1 MDELINNV
9 SQYLSNHDTLDKAAE
24 FLQSYREDDW
34 KKYMNK
40 DNEENKKTGFYYR
53 HLVYQDFNFDIYVIE
68 WTKNSYADI
77 HDHPDNGCL
86 LKVLEG
92 KLLEKNYDK
101 ELKLIDSE
109 TIHKGDINYIQNNL
123 RYHSIQNT
131 FDGTS
136 YSLHIYSPPKHKTYY
151 FT

>member
-1 MDELINNV
+1 MEELIKDISN
-9 SQYLSNHDTLDKAAE
+9 YLSDHDTLDKANV
-24 FLQSYREDDW
+24 FIQSYCTDDW
-34 KKYMNK
+34 KNYISK
-40 DNEENKKTGFYYR
+40 DNKKNKKIGFYYR
-53 HLVYQDFNFDIYVIE
+53 YLVYQDYDFDIYVIE

-92 KLLEKNYDK
+92 ELLEKNYDK
-101 ELKLIDSE
+101 KLKLIDSE
-109 TIHKGDINYIQNNL
+109 TIKKDDVNYIQNNL